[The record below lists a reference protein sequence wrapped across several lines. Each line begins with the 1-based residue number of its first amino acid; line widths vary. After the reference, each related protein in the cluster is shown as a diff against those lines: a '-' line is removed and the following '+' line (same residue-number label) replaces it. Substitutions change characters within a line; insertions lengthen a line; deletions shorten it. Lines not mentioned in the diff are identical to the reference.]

1 MYDFSHDFVL
11 NDLDDFAVE
20 KNDPGVGQGPARLEL
35 FQPTLRWRRQRD
47 LARPSEV
54 HGFPGIR
61 RHGSLRARLRAPPG
75 GRSFTPAENL
85 VKKKRFLLLKFK
97 IQESIVLPNGVCMP
111 YV

>member
-20 KNDPGVGQGPARLEL
+20 KNDPGVGQGPARLKL

-54 HGFPGIR
+54 RGFPSIR
-61 RHGSLRARLRAPPG
+61 RHEPLRAHRAFAAG
-75 GRSFTPAENL
+75 GLASHSIRKFSRKNAD
-85 VKKKRFLLLKFK
+85 FLF
-97 IQESIVLPNGVCMP
+97 ET
-111 YV
+111 